1 VLHAEVVPDKGAR
14 MSQHTGTR
22 RFTSRFAEI
31 PTSRCIE
38 LLTQHK
44 IGRVAWTSGD
54 GPRIMPVTYQ
64 YRDGM
69 VVFRTAPEGPLAAL
83 SRRTP
88 VAFEIDDID
97 EEHEKGWSV
106 VVLGFSEGVTHSY
119 SLSTLWQS
127 GPVPWAGGDRTLFI
141 TITPQSIT
149 GRSVQ
154 SPDAE

>member
-1 VLHAEVVPDKGAR
+1 
-14 MSQHTGTR
+14 MSQPPGQR
-22 RFTSRFAEI
+22 KFTSRFAEI
-31 PTSRCIE
+31 PTSNCKE

-44 IGRVAWTSGD
+44 IGRVAWNSGD

-64 YRDGM
+64 YRNGI
-69 VVFRTAPEGPLAAL
+69 VVFRTAPEGPLASL
-83 SRRTP
+83 RRRTL
-88 VAFEIDDID
+88 VAFEVDDID

-119 SLSTLWQS
+119 TLSTLWSS
-127 GPVPWAGGDRTLFI
+127 GPVPWASGDRTVFV

-154 SPDAE
+154 SSDSY

>member
-1 VLHAEVVPDKGAR
+1 MSQPPGHRKFTSHFAEV
-14 MSQHTGTR
+14 
-22 RFTSRFAEI
+22 
-31 PTSRCIE
+31 PTSRCKE

-44 IGRVAWTSGD
+44 IGRVAWNSGD

-64 YRDGM
+64 YRNGM
-69 VVFRTAPEGPLAAL
+69 VVFRTAPDGPLASL
-83 SRRTP
+83 RRRTP
-88 VAFEIDDID
+88 VAFEVDNID

-127 GPVPWAGGDRTLFI
+127 GPVPWAGGDRTVFV

-154 SPDAE
+154 SPEAD

>member
-1 VLHAEVVPDKGAR
+1 
-14 MSQHTGTR
+14 MSQPPGQR
-22 RFTSRFAEI
+22 KFTSRFAEI
-31 PTSRCIE
+31 PTSRCKE

-44 IGRVAWTSGD
+44 IGRVAWNSGD

-83 SRRTP
+83 RRRTL
-88 VAFEIDDID
+88 VAFEIDSID

-127 GPVPWAGGDRTLFI
+127 GPVPWAGGDRTAFV
-141 TITPQSIT
+141 TITPQTIT

-154 SPDAE
+154 SPDAD

>member
-1 VLHAEVVPDKGAR
+1 
-14 MSQHTGTR
+14 MSQPPGQR
-22 RFTSRFAEI
+22 KFTSHFAEI
-31 PTSRCIE
+31 PTSRCKE

-64 YRDGM
+64 YRNGM
-69 VVFRTAPEGPLAAL
+69 VVFRTAAEGPLASL
-83 SRRTP
+83 RRRTV
-88 VAFEIDDID
+88 VAFEVDHID
-97 EEHEKGWSV
+97 EEHEEGWSV
-106 VVLGFSEGVTHSY
+106 VVLGFSESVTHSY

-127 GPVPWAGGDRTLFI
+127 GPVPWAGGDRTVFV

-154 SPDAE
+154 SPDAD